1 MAVINKVPELL
12 AQKFGGAQNV
22 VLQHVAQ
29 DTRLTYS
36 TVLRWAKRDITK
48 IDTPTLETW
57 CKYFNCGV
65 GDILQY
71 VPDEGQG

>member
-1 MAVINKVPELL
+1 MPVINHVPELL
-12 AQKFGGAQNV
+12 AQKFGGAEKV
-22 VLQHVAQ
+22 VLQRVAQ

-57 CKYFNCGV
+57 CKYLGV
-65 GDILQY
+65 GIGEILEY
-71 VPDEGQG
+71 TEK

>member
-1 MAVINKVPELL
+1 MAVINRVPDLL
-12 AQKFGGAQNV
+12 AQKFGGKDKV

-57 CKYFNCGV
+57 CKYFGVGV
-65 GDILQY
+65 GDILVYQE
-71 VPDEGQG
+71 D